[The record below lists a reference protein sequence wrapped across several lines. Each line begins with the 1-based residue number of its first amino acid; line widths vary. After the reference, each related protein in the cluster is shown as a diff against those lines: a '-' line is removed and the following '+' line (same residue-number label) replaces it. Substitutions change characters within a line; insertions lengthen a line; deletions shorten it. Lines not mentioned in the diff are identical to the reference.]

1 MIPVSLVIL
10 TSLLYFGV
18 LFGVAFYADRQ
29 RKRGRSV
36 IDNAAVYSLSLWRFI
51 AHPGHFTAV
60 LDVQQRPG
68 SISLPSISARP

>member
-1 MIPVSLVIL
+1 MIPVSLVVL

-36 IDNAAVYSLSLWRFI
+36 IDNAAVYSLSL
-51 AHPGHFTAV
+51 AV
-60 LDVQQRPG
+60 YCT
-68 SISLPSISARP
+68 SWTF